1 MAFAVIGNK
10 RKIFPG
16 VWAYVN
22 WMLKIIAHLDRTG
35 FYKEESEAESKIK
48 TLVSQKRF
56 LIRAGP
62 KRESCVKFARAY

>member
-22 WMLKIIAHLDRTG
+22 WMLRIIAHLERTG
-35 FYKEESEAESKIK
+35 VYKEESGAESKMK
-48 TLVSQKRF
+48 TLASQKRF

-62 KRESCVKFARAY
+62 KRERSVNLARAY

>member
-22 WMLKIIAHLDRTG
+22 WMLKIIAHLERTG
-35 FYKEESEAESKIK
+35 VYKEESGAEFKMK
-48 TLVSQKRF
+48 TLASQKRF

-62 KRESCVKFARAY
+62 KRESCVKLARAY